1 MDLLASILYD
11 TVYHAAPIILCVIG
25 GVFAYQANVLNI
37 ALEGMMG
44 IGAFASTLTVYFTN
58 SLVLG
63 LLAGVLAALIFG
75 AIFSVMGV
83 TLRGN
88 VIIIGVALNLLVTA
102 IAGFVM
108 VRMNVANISLSS
120 LNVSDLQ
127 IIIPGIDAIPILGP
141 IVSGHPIL
149 TYVAFIGIWL
159 MWVLSYR
166 TKFGTYVRAVG
177 ENEDAAKSL
186 GLKTNFY
193 KIVAILIGAL
203 TCGLAGINLSTERLG
218 LYTNGM
224 TAGRG
229 FVAIAAIYCGRGD
242 PLKSSLYAIL
252 FGFARS
258 LSINL
263 AIYAGPASGLFDVIP
278 YVVMVVV
285 LLVVQVSKRR
295 NVRTRGFANG

>member
-75 AIFSVMGV
+75 VAFSVMGV
-83 TLRGN
+83 TLKGN

-108 VRMNVANISLSS
+108 VRMNVANISLSN

-127 IIIPGIDAIPILGP
+127 VTIPGIDAIPILGP

-159 MWVLSYR
+159 MWMLSYR
-166 TKFGTYVRAVG
+166 TKFGTYVRVVG

>member
-58 SLVLG
+58 SLVLE
-63 LLAGVLAALIFG
+63 LLAGVFAALIFG
-75 AIFSVMGV
+75 VAFSVMGV
-83 TLRGN
+83 TLKGN
-88 VIIIGVALNLLVTA
+88 VIIIGVAINLLVTA

-108 VRMNVANISLSS
+108 VRMNVANISLSN

-127 IIIPGIDAIPILGP
+127 VTIPGIDAIPILGP

-159 MWVLSYR
+159 MWMLSYR
-166 TKFGTYVRAVG
+166 TKFGTYVRVVG

-263 AIYAGPASGLFDVIP
+263 AIYAGPAAGLFDVIP

-285 LLVVQVSKRR
+285 LLVVQISKRR

>member
-1 MDLLASILYD
+1 MDLLANILYD
-11 TVYHAAPIILCVIG
+11 TVYHATPIILCVIG

-44 IGAFASTLTVYFTN
+44 IGAFASTLTVYFTDN
-58 SLVLG
+58 LLLG
-63 LLAGVLAALIFG
+63 FIAGVAAALVFG
-75 AIFSVMGV
+75 VIFSVMGV
-83 TLRGN
+83 TLKGN

-108 VRMNVANISLSS
+108 VRMNVANISLPN
-120 LNVSDLQ
+120 LNASDLQ
-127 IIIPGIDAIPILGP
+127 IVIPGVDSAPILGP

-149 TYVAFIGIWL
+149 TYVSFIGIWL

-166 TKFGTYVRAVG
+166 TRFGTYVRVVG

-186 GLKTNFY
+186 GLKTDLY
-193 KIVAILIGAL
+193 KIVGILIGAA
-203 TCGLAGINLSTERLG
+203 TCGLAGINLSTERMG
-218 LYTNGM
+218 LYTNNM

-242 PLKSSLYAIL
+242 PLKSSLYAML

-278 YVVMVVV
+278 YVIMVVV
-285 LLVVQVSKRR
+285 LLFVQISKRR

>member
-1 MDLLASILYD
+1 
-11 TVYHAAPIILCVIG
+11 
-25 GVFAYQANVLNI
+25 
-37 ALEGMMG
+37 
-44 IGAFASTLTVYFTN
+44 
-58 SLVLG
+58 
-63 LLAGVLAALIFG
+63 
-75 AIFSVMGV
+75 
-83 TLRGN
+83 
-88 VIIIGVALNLLVTA
+88 
-102 IAGFVM
+102 M

-159 MWVLSYR
+159 MWMLSYR
-166 TKFGTYVRAVG
+166 TKFGTYVRVVG

-193 KIVAILIGAL
+193 KITGILIGAL

-218 LYTNGM
+218 LYTNNM

-263 AIYAGPASGLFDVIP
+263 ALYAGPASGLFDVIP

-285 LLVVQVSKRR
+285 LFVVQISKRR

>member
-1 MDLLASILYD
+1 MDLLANILYD
-11 TVYHAAPIILCVIG
+11 TVYHATPIILCVIG

-44 IGAFASTLTVYFTN
+44 IGAFASTLTVYFTDN
-58 SLVLG
+58 LLLG
-63 LLAGVLAALIFG
+63 FIAGVAAALVFG

-83 TLRGN
+83 TLKGN

-102 IAGFVM
+102 IAGFIM
-108 VRMNVANISLSS
+108 VRMNVANISLPN
-120 LNVSDLQ
+120 LNASDLQ
-127 IIIPGIDAIPILGP
+127 IVIPGVDSAPILGP

-149 TYVAFIGIWL
+149 TYVSFIGIWL

-166 TKFGTYVRAVG
+166 TRFGTYVRVVG

-186 GLKTNFY
+186 GLKTDLY
-193 KIVAILIGAL
+193 KIVGILIGAA
-203 TCGLAGINLSTERLG
+203 TCGLAGINLSTERMG
-218 LYTNGM
+218 LYTNNM

-229 FVAIAAIYCGRGD
+229 FVAIAVIYCGRGD
-242 PLKSSLYAIL
+242 PLKSSLYAML

-278 YVVMVVV
+278 YVIMVVV
-285 LLVVQVSKRR
+285 LLFVQISKRR
-295 NVRTRGFANG
+295 NVCTRGFANG

>member
-88 VIIIGVALNLLVTA
+88 VIIIGVAINLLVTA

-166 TKFGTYVRAVG
+166 TKFGTYVRVVG

>member
-63 LLAGVLAALIFG
+63 LLAGVLAALFFG

-159 MWVLSYR
+159 MWMLSYR
-166 TKFGTYVRAVG
+166 TKFGTYVRVVG

-193 KIVAILIGAL
+193 KITGILIGAL

-218 LYTNGM
+218 LYTNNM

-263 AIYAGPASGLFDVIP
+263 ALYAGPASGLFDVIP

-285 LLVVQVSKRR
+285 LFVVQISKRH

>member
-141 IVSGHPIL
+141 IVSGNPIL

-166 TKFGTYVRAVG
+166 TKFGTYVRVVG

>member
-11 TVYHAAPIILCVIG
+11 TVYHATPIILCVIG

-58 SLVLG
+58 NLVLG
-63 LLAGVLAALIFG
+63 FAAGVIAALIFG

-83 TLRGN
+83 TLKGN

-108 VRMNVANISLSS
+108 VRMNVANISLSN

-127 IIIPGIDAIPILGP
+127 INIPGIESIPILGS

-159 MWVLSYR
+159 MWMLSYR
-166 TKFGTYVRAVG
+166 TKFGTYVRVVG

-193 KIVAILIGAL
+193 KIAGILIGAL

-218 LYTNGM
+218 LYTNNM

-263 AIYAGPASGLFDVIP
+263 ALYAGPASGLFDVIP

-285 LLVVQVSKRR
+285 LFVVQISKRR

>member
-149 TYVAFIGIWL
+149 TYIAFIGIWL

-166 TKFGTYVRAVG
+166 TKFGTYVRVVG

-229 FVAIAAIYCGRGD
+229 FVAIAAIYCGRGES
-242 PLKSSLYAIL
+242 LKSSLYAIL

>member
-63 LLAGVLAALIFG
+63 LLVGVLAALIFG

-166 TKFGTYVRAVG
+166 TKFGTYVRVVG

>member
-166 TKFGTYVRAVG
+166 TKFGTYVRVVG

-258 LSINL
+258 LSIK
-263 AIYAGPASGLFDVIP
+263 IWP
-278 YVVMVVV
+278 YMPGR
-285 LLVVQVSKRR
+285 LLGSSM
-295 NVRTRGFANG
+295 

>member
-166 TKFGTYVRAVG
+166 TKFGTYVRVVG

-218 LYTNGM
+218 LYTKGM

>member
-159 MWVLSYR
+159 MWALSYR
-166 TKFGTYVRAVG
+166 TKFGTYVRVVG

-193 KIVAILIGAL
+193 KIVGILIGAL

>member
-1 MDLLASILYD
+1 MDLLANILYD
-11 TVYHAAPIILCVIG
+11 TVYHATPIILCVIG

-44 IGAFASTLTVYFTN
+44 IGAFASTLTVYFTDN
-58 SLVLG
+58 LLLG
-63 LLAGVLAALIFG
+63 FIAGVAAALVFG

-83 TLRGN
+83 TLKGN

-108 VRMNVANISLSS
+108 VRMNVANISLPN
-120 LNVSDLQ
+120 LNASDLQ
-127 IIIPGIDAIPILGP
+127 IVIPGVDSAPILGP

-149 TYVAFIGIWL
+149 TYVSFIGIWL

-166 TKFGTYVRAVG
+166 TRFGTYARVVG

-186 GLKTNFY
+186 GLKTDLY
-193 KIVAILIGAL
+193 KIVGILIGAA
-203 TCGLAGINLSTERLG
+203 TCGLAGINLSTERMG
-218 LYTNGM
+218 LYTNNM

-242 PLKSSLYAIL
+242 PLKSSLYAML

-278 YVVMVVV
+278 YVIMVVV
-285 LLVVQVSKRR
+285 LLFVQISKRR

>member
-63 LLAGVLAALIFG
+63 LLAGVLAALFFG

-159 MWVLSYR
+159 MWMLSYR
-166 TKFGTYVRAVG
+166 TKFGTYVRVVG

-193 KIVAILIGAL
+193 KITGILIGAL
-203 TCGLAGINLSTERLG
+203 TCGFAAINLSTERLG
-218 LYTNGM
+218 LYTNNM

-263 AIYAGPASGLFDVIP
+263 ALYAGPASGLFDVIP

-285 LLVVQVSKRR
+285 LFVVQISKRR